1 MSAHV
6 VVARIAGLAGRAG
19 ELRTLLAERAAAARS
34 EPGCAGYEVA
44 ELVGEPA
51 TFLVVQ
57 TWESTEAMRRH
68 YGSEDHA
75 TYQHAVDELLARP
88 SEVLVHEVAA
98 TLRPAPSTSPTD
110 PGRYG

>member
-6 VVARIAGLAGRAG
+6 VVARIAGLSGRAA
-19 ELRTLLAERAAAARS
+19 ELRTLLADRADAARG

-57 TWESTEAMRRH
+57 TWESADAMRRH
-68 YGSEDHA
+68 YASGDHA

-98 TLRPAPSTSPTD
+98 TVRPAASTSPTD
-110 PGRYG
+110 PGRFG